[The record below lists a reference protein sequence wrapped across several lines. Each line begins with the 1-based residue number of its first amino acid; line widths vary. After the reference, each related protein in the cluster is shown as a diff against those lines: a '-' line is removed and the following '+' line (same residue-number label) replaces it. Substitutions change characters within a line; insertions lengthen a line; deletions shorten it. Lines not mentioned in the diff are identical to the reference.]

1 MKYCGVENHN
11 AAETALFDLM
21 PYAFRCAYGSDPP
34 PVPLSDQTEIRLRT
48 HGCASVT
55 YTDAEGV
62 TRNHAYPSV
71 RVDEDELRDVLA
83 RLCSGS
89 VHAYDEALRRGYFSP
104 ADFPGVRVGA
114 AGRVLCA
121 HGEIVRLQ
129 KIGVLCIRLPHAY
142 TVSAADA
149 MRIRGVLTSKDVPKH
164 DDTDAIR
171 HIKPANA
178 PVSTLFFAPPGEG
191 KTTLL
196 RAVIRIL
203 SGVHT
208 DTSGNKP
215 PPMRVAVIDTGEELY
230 RESPVPC
237 LADYFFGY
245 PRGTGISV
253 AVRAFSPEVI
263 LCDEIGDEADAED
276 ILRTQA
282 AGIPLIATAHADS
295 LPELLMRPCM
305 RRLYDNRVFRRYIR
319 IYGRRGA
326 FHFRVEENEDIGFG
340 NGNALYGTEG
350 RDNRT

>member
-1 MKYCGVENHN
+1 MECYDVKNRN
-11 AAETALFDLM
+11 AAETALIDLM

-34 PVPLSDQTEIRLRT
+34 PVPLSDQTEIRLRA

-71 RVDEDELRDVLA
+71 RIDEDGLREVLA

-104 ADFPGVRVGA
+104 ADFPGVRIGA
-114 AGRVLCA
+114 AGRVLCE
-121 HGEIVRLQ
+121 HGTIVRLQ

-142 TVSAADA
+142 TVSAAEA
-149 MRIRGVLTSKDVPKH
+149 MRIRGVLTRKDVPIR
-164 DDTDAIR
+164 DEADAIR
-171 HIKPANA
+171 HTKPENA
-178 PVSTLFFAPPGEG
+178 LVSTLFFAPPGEG

-208 DTSGNKP
+208 DAWGDRQ
-215 PPMRVAVIDTGEELY
+215 PPMRAAVIDTGEELY
-230 RESPVPC
+230 RESPIPC

-245 PRGTGISV
+245 PRGAGI
-253 AVRAFSPEVI
+253 AIATRAFSPEVI

-295 LPELLMRPCM
+295 LPELLLRPCM

-319 IYGRRGA
+319 
-326 FHFRVEENEDIGFG
+326 V
-340 NGNALYGTEG
+340 
-350 RDNRT
+350 